1 MPPGQDRTISY
12 ARNGDV
18 HVAYTMLGDG
28 PIDLVYTNGSFSN
41 LEIMWEDPHWARYAE
56 RLASFS
62 RLIVFDMRGIGLSDR
77 GPETPYLELQMDDV
91 RAVMDAAGSETAA
104 LFGAARGGAMT
115 MLFAATYPERVR
127 ALVLY
132 AASVRTMRTDDWPY
146 GRTAEET
153 EEFFRTYTD
162 NFGTG
167 ENLRFQAPA
176 SWDEHYQRWWARFER
191 LIASKGGFG
200 ELGMVFRQND
210 VRTVAPSIQAPTLLL
225 HRVGDPVVPIG
236 MSRWLAETVP
246 QARLVELAGDDHI
259 VFLGDA
265 DALLDEVEEFL
276 TGARRA
282 PETDRVLATVL
293 FTDIVGSTEHAAA
306 IGDRRWRELL
316 EQHHRVVRREL
327 EHFRGNEI
335 DSAGDGFMA
344 SFDGP
349 ARAIRCA
356 RSIEDANKALGVDVR
371 AGVHT
376 GECERLGEK
385 LSGIAVH
392 IAARVAASA
401 GAGEVVVSQTVKD
414 LVAGSG
420 IEFEDRGVHELKGVP
435 DAWRLFA
442 VRA

>member
-1 MPPGQDRTISY
+1 MAPSGDRTISY

-18 HVAYTMLGDG
+18 HIAYTVLGDG
-28 PIDLVYTNGSFSN
+28 PIDLVYTNGIFSN
-41 LEIMWEDPHWARYAE
+41 LDVMWEDVHWSRYAD

-77 GPETPYLELQMDDV
+77 GPEIPYLELQMDDI
-91 RAVMDAAGSETAA
+91 RSVMDAAGSETAA

-132 AASVRTMRTDDWPY
+132 AASVRTMRSDDWPY
-146 GRTAEET
+146 GRSPEEAD
-153 EEFFRTYTD
+153 EFFRTYTD

-167 ENLRFQAPA
+167 ENLRFQAPGH
-176 SWDEHYQRWWARFER
+176 WDERYQRWWARFER
-191 LIASKGGFG
+191 LIASKGGFR
-200 ELGMVFRQND
+200 ELGTVFRQND
-210 VRTVAPSIQAPTLLL
+210 VRAVAPSIQAPTLLL
-225 HRVGDPVVPIG
+225 HRTGDPVVPIG

-246 QARLVELAGDDHI
+246 QGRLVEVPGDDHI

-282 PETDRVLATVL
+282 PETDRVLTTVL
-293 FTDIVGSTEHAAA
+293 FTDIVGSTEKAAA
-306 IGDRRWRELL
+306 LGDRRWRELL
-316 EQHHRVVRREL
+316 EEHHAAVRREL
-327 EHFRGNEI
+327 ERFRGNEI
-335 DSAGDGFMA
+335 DTAGDGFMA

-356 RSIEDANKALGVDVR
+356 RAIEDANRALGVDVR

-376 GECERLGEK
+376 GECERLGDK

-401 GAGEVVVSQTVKD
+401 GAGEVLVSQTVKD

-420 IEFEDRGVHELKGVP
+420 IAFEDRGLHELKGVP
-435 DAWRLFA
+435 EAWRLFA
-442 VRA
+442 VVE